1 MRKDITRS
9 RIKTVLFS
17 IASFK
22 FKLYCKN
29 LPLKITN
36 YSTVIFILL
45 LISINSFSQTNEKKE
60 ISNYFDKIVGEENLD
75 INNGKIHIDPY
86 NLKNGNNNNY
96 YLNKN
101 FANGSVFYDNQL
113 YENILIKYDI
123 YKDQLVKSFGDNIKF
138 GITLINEKT
147 DYFLIE
153 DKKFVNI
160 DKKYKYPKAV
170 TGFFEEKYSGKNI
183 SLYIKHFKTV
193 KEVIIETTL
202 YAEFKAYSDYQLL
215 YNSKFTTV
223 NTQKEIL
230 TIFPQLKK
238 EIKDYYK
245 KNKILEETNPYQ
257 FKADLIKI
265 IDNNL

>member
-1 MRKDITRS
+1 MRKGIARL
-9 RIKTVLFS
+9 RIKTILFNML
-17 IASFK
+17 SFK

-29 LPLKITN
+29 LSLKITN

-45 LISINSFSQTNEKKE
+45 LLSINSFSQTNEKKE
-60 ISNYFDKIVGEENLD
+60 VSNYLDQTIGEEILN

-86 NLKNGNNNNY
+86 NLKNDHNY

-101 FANGSVFYDNQL
+101 FVKGSVFYDNQL

-123 YKDQLVKSFGDNIKF
+123 YKDQLVKSFKNNNTF

-153 DKKFVNI
+153 NKKIVNI
-160 DKKYKYPKAV
+160 DNRYKYQKV
-170 TGFFEEKYSGKNI
+170 ITGFFEEKYLGKNI
-183 SLYIKHFKTV
+183 SLYIKPIKTA
-193 KEVIIETTL
+193 KEIIIENNL
-202 YAEFKAYSDYQLL
+202 YTEFKEYNNYQLL
-215 YNSKFTTV
+215 YNSKFTSV

-245 KNKILEETNPYQ
+245 KNKIPEETNPYQ
-257 FKADLIKI
+257 FKADLIKF

>member
-1 MRKDITRS
+1 MRKDIAQS
-9 RIKTVLFS
+9 RIKTILF
-17 IASFK
+17 ITVSFK

-45 LISINSFSQTNEKKE
+45 FLSINSFSQTNEKKE
-60 ISNYFDKIVGEENLD
+60 VSNYLDKTIGEEILN

-86 NLKNGNNNNY
+86 NLKNDHNY

-101 FANGSVFYDNQL
+101 FVKGSVFYDNQL

-123 YKDQLVKSFGDNIKF
+123 YKDQLVKSFKNNNTF

-153 DKKFVNI
+153 NKRFVNI
-160 DKKYKYPKAV
+160 DNKCKYPKV
-170 TGFFEEKYSGKNI
+170 ITGFFEEKYLGKNI
-183 SLYIKHFKTV
+183 SLYIKPFKTA
-193 KEVIIETTL
+193 KEIIIENNL
-202 YAEFKAYSDYQLL
+202 YTEFKEYNNYQLL
-215 YNSKFTTV
+215 YNSKFTSV

-245 KNKILEETNPYQ
+245 KNKIPEEANPYQ
-257 FKADLIKI
+257 FKADLIKF